1 MIFIWIRKMA
11 WCEHTFPCSLY
22 FLEYD
27 RQPKLVD
34 TTLPSFPALQAFLK
48 NMFHFVLPS
57 LCVYTY
63 LQAYVWTSTQENI
76 RQFSSLKKKN
86 QLLGMQTKF
95 FRRLSLPISLSILLL
110 NDFVE
115 KSLWQGS
122 KKSDLNSLFSS
133 GQGERIIQ
141 TKIGNYDQMT
151 MLLPGVMS
159 RLRSHTLDTVFSRF
173 MGMVFKLIC
182 RECQGSKAGTLQV
195 LHRVDD

>member
-76 RQFSSLKKKN
+76 RQFSSLKKKISCWACRPSTLGDFHCPSPYLFFFSTTLWRN
-86 QLLGMQTKF
+86 HFGKALKNLTLIASFLLD
-95 FRRLSLPISLSILLL
+95 RVS
-110 NDFVE
+110 V
-115 KSLWQGS
+115 
-122 KKSDLNSLFSS
+122 LFK
-133 GQGERIIQ
+133 QKLVI
-141 TKIGNYDQMT
+141 MT
-151 MLLPGVMS
+151 
-159 RLRSHTLDTVFSRF
+159 R
-173 MGMVFKLIC
+173 
-182 RECQGSKAGTLQV
+182 
-195 LHRVDD
+195 